1 MTDNPQDP
9 TSKLSFY
16 ERCFICKQNT
26 FVPTNQQ
33 INSRKFYIE
42 SIGQLCSS
50 CYHSANNVSLTYN
63 IDIDEMYDYFTY
75 EQT

>member
-1 MTDNPQDP
+1 MTENPQDP
-9 TSKLSFY
+9 TSILSFY
-16 ERCFICKQNT
+16 DNCFICKQNT
-26 FVPTNQQ
+26 FVPVNQK

-50 CYHSANNVSLTYN
+50 CYYGANNVSLTYN

-75 EQT
+75 ETQ